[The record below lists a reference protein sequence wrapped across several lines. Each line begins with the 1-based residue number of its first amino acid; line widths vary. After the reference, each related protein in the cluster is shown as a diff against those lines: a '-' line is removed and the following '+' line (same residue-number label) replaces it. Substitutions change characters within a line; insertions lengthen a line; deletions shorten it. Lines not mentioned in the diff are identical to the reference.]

1 MYAPTEDAR
10 IGRDPY
16 ADNHRWSSEPPD
28 AVTSALRELEAIREG
43 ARQRLAE
50 FSGETLLCWN
60 GLEHEIETKLD
71 ELQSRIADSGE
82 TAVDAALAR
91 IKELAGAI
99 RELLRNH
106 LDCSARALMSSDLRV
121 CAPHD
126 NLEQVARQLWD
137 GDCGALTVVNA
148 TGQLVGMITDRDV
161 CMAVYLRGQ
170 PPHACSVQ
178 SAMSRQV
185 YSCAPDDSIQ
195 RIAGIMS
202 EHQVR
207 RLPVVD
213 ANGRL
218 LGVVTLADLAKHLNG
233 LSVDHP
239 LRELLLPT
247 VAAITDRRAPIS
259 RRA

>member
-1 MYAPTEDAR
+1 MYAPTENAG
-10 IGRDPY
+10 IGGNSYEDRQ
-16 ADNHRWSSEPPD
+16 RWSSEPPD
-28 AVTSALRELEAIREG
+28 ALTCALSELEAIRDG
-43 ARQRLAE
+43 ARQRLPE
-50 FSGETLLCWN
+50 FSGGTLLCWN
-60 GLEHEIETKLD
+60 GLEQEIEAKVV

-91 IKELAGAI
+91 IEELAGAV
-99 RELLRNH
+99 RELLRNQ
-106 LDCSARALMSSDLRV
+106 LDCSARALMTTDLRV
-121 CAPHD
+121 CSPHD

-137 GDCGALTVVNA
+137 SDCGALPVVNPA
-148 TGQLVGMITDRDV
+148 RQLVGMITDRDV
-161 CMAVYLRGQ
+161 CMAVYIRGQ

-213 ANGRL
+213 ADGRL
-218 LGVVTLADLAKHLNG
+218 LGMVTLADLAKYLNG

-239 LRELLLPT
+239 TRDLLVPT
-247 VAAITDRRAPIS
+247 LAAITDRRAPIS
-259 RRA
+259 RSA

>member
-1 MYAPTEDAR
+1 MYASSQNAG
-10 IGRDPY
+10 IGRDSREN
-16 ADNHRWSSEPPD
+16 NHRWSTEPPD
-28 AVTSALRELEAIREG
+28 AVTCALSELEAIRES
-43 ARQRLAE
+43 ARQRLPE
-50 FSGETLLCWN
+50 FSGGTLLCWN
-60 GLEHEIETKLD
+60 ELEHEIEMKLD

-82 TAVDAALAR
+82 IAVDAALAR
-91 IKELAGAI
+91 INELSGAI

-106 LDCSARALMSSDLRV
+106 LDCSARALMTADLRV
-121 CAPHD
+121 CSPHD

-137 GDCGALTVVNA
+137 GDCGALPVVNTA
-148 TGQLVGMITDRDV
+148 GQLVGMITDRDV
-161 CMAVYLRGQ
+161 CMALYIRGQ

-213 ANGRL
+213 ADGRL

-239 LRELLLPT
+239 MRELLVPT